1 MTLYLE
7 ISPNIFA
14 PWQGEPING
23 IRYPRAIATNWSDED
38 LAAIGLYSPA
48 DADPVP
54 EGKIV
59 TSQSVQRVEG
69 VVKWVNELADAPDP
83 IPHYPPLTARQ
94 LRLGLIQ
101 AGVSIA
107 SVDAAIS
114 AIPDEMDRETA
125 RVEWEYASQFER
137 DHALI
142 EQVGGALGLTPEQI
156 DAAWLAA
163 VNL

>member
-1 MTLYLE
+1 MLYLE
-7 ISPNIFA
+7 TSTSPFPA
-14 PWQGEPING
+14 WAGEPING
-23 IRYPRAIATNWSDED
+23 IRYPRAIATKWSDED
-38 LAAIGLYSPA
+38 LAAIGLCRPA
-48 DADPVP
+48 AADPVP

-59 TSQSVQRVEG
+59 TGQSVQRVEG
-69 VVKWVNELADAPDP
+69 VVKWVYDLADAPEP

-142 EQVGGALGLTPEQI
+142 EEVGAALGLTPEQI